1 MRTNGFIFIALGFTA
16 ACMAGSPGYLPGVGP
31 VGLRFAPP
39 TAPSRIVVLP
49 EPATHSDAPHETT
62 TRLDVAELP
71 VETPPNPAPP
81 STALMLDVPVV
92 LPEAVTGSTTNE
104 ALPLISPL
112 MDTNNVVTPQM
123 FLRFFTPAQGGAS
136 REAIIIPPPGF
147 SPARPP
153 TPSSTATY
161 TQPKP

>member
-16 ACMAGSPGYLPGVGP
+16 ACLAGTPGYLPSVGP

-39 TAPSRIVVLP
+39 ASTTPAVVLP
-49 EPATHSDAPHETT
+49 EPPPASDVPAPT
-62 TRLDVAELP
+62 TRLDAVELP
-71 VETPPNPAPP
+71 VETPTNAAPT

-92 LPEAVTGSTTNE
+92 LPEAVTGTNTT
-104 ALPLISPL
+104 ASLIGPL

-123 FLRFFTPAQGGAS
+123 FLRFFTPTQGGGA
-136 REAIIIPPPGF
+136 REAIVVPPTGF
-147 SPARPP
+147 NPARPP

>member
-16 ACMAGSPGYLPGVGP
+16 ACMAGSPGYLPSVGP
-31 VGLRFAPP
+31 VGLRF
-39 TAPSRIVVLP
+39 
-49 EPATHSDAPHETT
+49 ENPATASRAVALPAPAPFSDVRDAAA
-62 TRLDVAELP
+62 TRLDVADLP
-71 VETPPNPAPP
+71 VETPTNSAPTT
-81 STALMLDVPVV
+81 TALMLDVPVV
-92 LPEAVTGSTTNE
+92 LPDAVTGLSTNP
-104 ALPLISPL
+104 APLIGPL

-123 FLRFFTPAQGGAS
+123 FLRFFTPAQGGTS
-136 REAIIIPPPGF
+136 QEAIIIPPAGF